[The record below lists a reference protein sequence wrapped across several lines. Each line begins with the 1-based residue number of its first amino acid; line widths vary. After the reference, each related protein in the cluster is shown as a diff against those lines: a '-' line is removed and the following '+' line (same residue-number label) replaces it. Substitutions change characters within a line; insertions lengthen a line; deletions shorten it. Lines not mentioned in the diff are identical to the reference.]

1 MKNLFI
7 TQGIYLDKY
16 NSIFLKTDYN
26 WIKYSKKLKFN
37 LFQINDLKNITKN
50 KNKIHGII
58 FSGGNDLSKINSNKE
73 NLLRDKLEKKIL
85 TFAKKKKIA
94 CLFVCRGMQFL
105 ANDEKLN
112 LVYDKKHANSVEKI
126 SLRSKDKIE
135 VNSFHNYKINKSNK
149 NFKNLAYSINDNS
162 IELME
167 HIKYKFLC
175 TMFHPERISKDQK
188 KVDKI
193 IKTFFKL

>member
-58 FSGGNDLSKINSNKE
+58 F
-73 NLLRDKLEKKIL
+73 
-85 TFAKKKKIA
+85 
-94 CLFVCRGMQFL
+94 C
-105 ANDEKLN
+105 
-112 LVYDKKHANSVEKI
+112 
-126 SLRSKDKIE
+126 
-135 VNSFHNYKINKSNK
+135 
-149 NFKNLAYSINDNS
+149 
-162 IELME
+162 
-167 HIKYKFLC
+167 
-175 TMFHPERISKDQK
+175 
-188 KVDKI
+188 
-193 IKTFFKL
+193 